1 MEGDEW
7 VQSPEDLS
15 KLTLCHYV
23 QLQHG
28 LIVHLG
34 TDAGHLAH
42 KSLHVS
48 RLKTL
53 LSRYLLNQT
62 EVLYELSLSL
72 GELVYDLQ
80 GI

>member
-7 VQSPEDLS
+7 VQSTEDLS

-34 TDAGHLAH
+34 TDPGQLAY

-48 RLKTL
+48 GLNVLFRL
-53 LSRYLLNQT
+53 SSYLLNQT

-72 GELVYDLQ
+72 G
-80 GI
+80 